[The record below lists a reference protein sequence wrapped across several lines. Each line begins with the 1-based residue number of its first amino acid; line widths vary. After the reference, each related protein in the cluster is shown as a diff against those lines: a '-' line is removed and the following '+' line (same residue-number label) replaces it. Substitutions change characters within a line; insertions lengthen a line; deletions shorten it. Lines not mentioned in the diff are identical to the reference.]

1 MKRQLKDLF
10 QPHGMKQLWTSGF
23 TYVELAIVLLLVG
36 IFAMIGFPALNATMR
51 DSRLSDATQ
60 EAVNALEFAQLTAM
74 TSGRMT
80 RVVIGNS
87 NERIEVRQYT
97 INADLFN
104 GGDELAEGDVEN
116 GTYEIMPY
124 PPKKGLDYRFD
135 FPDEGRFRG
144 VDITIS
150 DFNNSD
156 PVFFD
161 AMGAPSKGGSATL
174 TLGNSQRIVTLDALT
189 GKVTVSQ

>member
-174 TLGNSQRIVTLDALT
+174 CFSQMFLLFY
-189 GKVTVSQ
+189 

>member
-60 EAVNALEFAQLTAM
+60 EAVNALEFGQLTAM
-74 TSGRMT
+74 TSGRKT
-80 RVVIGNS
+80 RVVVGDA
-87 NERIEVRQYT
+87 NERIAVRLYT
-97 INADLFN
+97 TTADLFN
-104 GGDELAEGDVEN
+104 GGDELAAADVEN
-116 GTYEIMPY
+116 GTYEVMPY
-124 PPKKGLDYRFD
+124 PPKKGIEYRFD
-135 FPDEGRFRG
+135 LPDEGRFRG

-150 DFNNSD
+150 DFNGAD
-156 PVFFD
+156 PVYFD
-161 AMGAPSKGGSATL
+161 AQGAPSKGGSARL
-174 TLGNSQRIVTLDALT
+174 ALGGRQIVVTLDGLT
-189 GKVTVSQ
+189 GKVTVTQ

>member
-87 NERIEVRQYT
+87 NERIEIRQYT

-174 TLGNSQRIVTLDALT
+174 ALGNSQRIVTLDALT

>member
-1 MKRQLKDLF
+1 MKRQLKVFF
-10 QPHGMKQLWTSGF
+10 QPHWMKQLWTSGF
-23 TYVELAIVLLLVG
+23 TYVELAIVLLLMS

-60 EAVNALEFAQLTAM
+60 EAVNALEFGQLTAM

-80 RVVIGNS
+80 RVVIGDN
-87 NERIEVRQYT
+87 NERIAVRQYT
-97 INADLFN
+97 ITADLFN
-104 GGDELAEGDVEN
+104 GGDELAAADVES
-116 GTYEIMPY
+116 GTYEVMPY
-124 PPKKGLDYRFD
+124 PPKKGLEYRFD
-135 FPDEGRFRG
+135 LPDEGRFRG

-150 DFNNSD
+150 DFNGGD

-161 AMGAPSKGGSATL
+161 SQGIPSKGGSATL
-174 TLGNSQRIVTLDALT
+174 ALGNSQRIVTLDAFT

>member
-87 NERIEVRQYT
+87 NERIEIRQYT

-116 GTYEIMPY
+116 GTYDIMPY

-174 TLGNSQRIVTLDALT
+174 ALGNSQRIVTLDALT

>member
-1 MKRQLKDLF
+1 
-10 QPHGMKQLWTSGF
+10 
-23 TYVELAIVLLLVG
+23 
-36 IFAMIGFPALNATMR
+36 
-51 DSRLSDATQ
+51 
-60 EAVNALEFAQLTAM
+60 
-74 TSGRMT
+74 MT

>member
-116 GTYEIMPY
+116 GTYDIMPY

-174 TLGNSQRIVTLDALT
+174 ALGNSQRIVTLDALT